1 MMFDQLFKQPCALS
15 RQRNAPLASER
26 ASFLAQRAEDGAA
39 PGTLVRLARELLVIV
54 QELDLANNNVITPLA
69 IEAAAD
75 RWARQQKRR
84 HRAQTAR
91 WSRIFFQ
98 QTATHWL
105 RFLGRLFVPEPEP
118 KPFAS
123 LVEHFANDLQH
134 ERGLASATIANYQWH
149 IERFLTWFSTQQRI
163 FAEVSVADTDAF
175 LACQGA
181 HWCRVSIATS
191 AKALRAFFRY
201 AEAQQWC
208 RAGIAAA
215 IESPR
220 LFRDETLP
228 AGPAWEDVQ
237 QIIPPSDTTQPR
249 AIRDR
254 AILLLFVVYGLRSG
268 EVAKLRLED
277 IDWALEQLTVTRT
290 KQHRAQIYPL
300 IHEVGSA
307 IVRYLQE
314 VRPHCGRREVFLTLK
329 APFRPLSAGGLYHVT
344 RSRFDHLG
352 IQTPRRGPHALRHAC
367 ACHLLAEGLSLDAI
381 SDHLGHR
388 SLTSTRHYAKVDL
401 AGLREV
407 ARFDLGG
414 LL

>member
-1 MMFDQLFKQPCALS
+1 MFDQLFKQPCALS

-39 PGTLVRLARELLVIV
+39 SGTLVRLARELLVVV
-54 QELDLANNNVITPLA
+54 QELDLANNDVITPLA

-84 HRAQTAR
+84 HRAQTER

-98 QTATHWL
+98 QTATNWL
-105 RFLGRLFVPEPEP
+105 RFLGRLSIPEPEP

-134 ERGLASATIANYQWH
+134 ERGLSSATIANYQWH
-149 IERFLTWFSTQQRI
+149 IERFLAWFSTQQRI

-175 LACQGA
+175 LVRQGA

-208 RAGIAAA
+208 LAGIAAA

-237 QIIPPSDTTQPR
+237 QIIPPGDTKQPR

-268 EVAKLRLED
+268 EVAKLQLED

-300 IHEVGSA
+300 THAVGSA

-314 VRPHCGRREVFLTLK
+314 VRPGCGRRDVFLTLK
-329 APFRPLSAGGLYHVT
+329 APFRPLSAGGLYHLT
-344 RSRFDHLG
+344 RSRFDRLG
-352 IQTPRRGPHALRHAC
+352 IQTPHRGPHALRHAC
-367 ACHLLAEGLSLDAI
+367 ACHLLAEGFTLEAI
-381 SDHLGHR
+381 SDHLGHQ
-388 SLTSTRHYAKVDL
+388 SLASTRHYARVDL
-401 AGLREV
+401 TGLREV

>member
-1 MMFDQLFKQPCALS
+1 MFDQLFKQPCALS
-15 RQRNAPLASER
+15 RQCNAPLASER
-26 ASFLAQRAEDGAA
+26 ASFLAQRAGDGAA
-39 PGTLVRLARELLVIV
+39 TGTLVRLARELLVVV
-54 QELDLANNNVITPLA
+54 QELDLAENDNVITPRA
-69 IEAAAD
+69 IEAAAE
-75 RWARQQKRR
+75 RWARRQTRR
-84 HRAQTAR
+84 HRAHTKR
-91 WSRIFFQ
+91 WSRIFFR
-98 QTATHWL
+98 QTATDWL
-105 RFLGRLFVPEPEP
+105 RFLGRLHVPEPEP

-123 LVEHFANDLQH
+123 LVVRFVKALHH
-134 ERGLASATIANYQWH
+134 ERGFSTATIANYQWH
-149 IERFLTWFSTQQRI
+149 IERFLTWFGTQQRR
-163 FAEVSVADTDAF
+163 FAAVSVVDTDAF
-175 LACQGA
+175 LARQGTC
-181 HWCRVSIATS
+181 WCRVSIATS

-208 RAGIAAA
+208 RAGIATA

-228 AGPAWEDVQ
+228 AGPAWEDVRE
-237 QIIPPSDTTQPR
+237 IIPPGDTKQPR

-254 AILLLFVVYGLRSG
+254 AILLLFAVYGLRSG

-300 IHEVGSA
+300 TREVGSA

-314 VRPHCGRREVFLTLK
+314 VRPASSRREVFLTLK

-344 RSRFDHLG
+344 CSRFDRLAVP
-352 IQTPRRGPHALRHAC
+352 TPHRGPHALRHAC
-367 ACHLLAEGLSLDAI
+367 ACHLLAEGFSLQAI
-381 SDHLGHR
+381 GDHLGHQDMD
-388 SLTSTRHYAKVDL
+388 STRHYARVDL
-401 AGLREV
+401 TGLREV

>member
-1 MMFDQLFKQPCALS
+1 MFDQLFKQPCALS

-26 ASFLAQRAEDGAA
+26 ASFLAQRAEGGAA
-39 PGTLVRLARELLVIV
+39 TDTLVRLARELLVVV
-54 QELDLANNNVITPLA
+54 QELDLANDDVITPLA
-69 IEAAAD
+69 IETAAD

-84 HRAQTAR
+84 HRAQSER
-91 WSRIFFQ
+91 WSRIFFR
-98 QTATHWL
+98 QTATDWL
-105 RFLGRLFVPEPEP
+105 RFLGRLYIPEPEP

-134 ERGLASATIANYQWH
+134 ERGLSSATIANYQWH

-163 FAEVSVADTDAF
+163 FSEVSVTDTDAF
-175 LACQGA
+175 LARQGS
-181 HWCRVSIATS
+181 HWCRVSIAAG

-208 RAGIAAA
+208 CAGIAAA

-237 QIIPPSDTTQPR
+237 QIIPPSDTKQPR

-268 EVAKLRLED
+268 EVAKLQLED

-300 IHEVGSA
+300 THAVGSA

-314 VRPHCGRREVFLTLK
+314 VRPGCGRREVFLTFK
-329 APFRPLSAGGLYHVT
+329 APFRPLSAGGLYHLT
-344 RSRFDHLG
+344 RSRFDRLDV
-352 IQTPRRGPHALRHAC
+352 QTPHRGPHALRHAC
-367 ACHLLAEGLSLDAI
+367 ACHLLAKGFSFEAI
-381 SDHLGHR
+381 SDHLGHQ
-388 SLTSTRHYAKVDL
+388 SLNSTRHYARVDL
-401 AGLREV
+401 TGLREV

>member
-1 MMFDQLFKQPCALS
+1 MFDQLFKQPCALS

-39 PGTLVRLARELLVIV
+39 SGTLVRLARELLVVV
-54 QELDLANNNVITPLA
+54 QELDLANNDVITPLA

-84 HRAQTAR
+84 HRAQTER

-98 QTATHWL
+98 QTATNWL
-105 RFLGRLFVPEPEP
+105 RFLGRLSIPEPEP

-134 ERGLASATIANYQWH
+134 ERGLSSATIANYQWH
-149 IERFLTWFSTQQRI
+149 IERFLAWFSTQQRI

-175 LACQGA
+175 LVRQGA

-208 RAGIAAA
+208 LAGIAAA

-237 QIIPPSDTTQPR
+237 QIIPPGDTKQPR

-268 EVAKLRLED
+268 EVAKLQLED

-300 IHEVGSA
+300 THAVGSA

-314 VRPHCGRREVFLTLK
+314 VRPGCGR
-329 APFRPLSAGGLYHVT
+329 
-344 RSRFDHLG
+344 LG
-352 IQTPRRGPHALRHAC
+352 IQTPHRGPHALRHAC
-367 ACHLLAEGLSLDAI
+367 ACHLLAKGFSFEAI
-381 SDHLGHR
+381 SDHLGHQ
-388 SLTSTRHYAKVDL
+388 SLNSTRHYARVDL
-401 AGLREV
+401 TGLREV
-407 ARFDLGG
+407 ARFDMGG

>member
-1 MMFDQLFKQPCALS
+1 MFDQLYKQASALA

-26 ASFLAQRAEDGAA
+26 ASFLARRAEDGAA
-39 PGTLVRLARELLVIV
+39 PGTLVRLARELLVVV
-54 QELDLANNNVITPLA
+54 QELDLANNYVITPQA

-84 HRAQTAR
+84 HRAHTGR
-91 WSRIFFQ
+91 WSRILFR
-98 QTATHWL
+98 QTATDWL
-105 RFLGRLFVPEPEP
+105 RFLGRLYIPEPEP

-123 LVEHFANDLQH
+123 LVDRFVDDLH
-134 ERGLASATIANYQWH
+134 ERGLSSTTIANYQWH
-149 IERFLTWFSTQQRI
+149 IERFLSWFGTQQQV
-163 FAEVSVADTDAF
+163 FVEVTVVDTDVF
-175 LACQGA
+175 LARQGA

-201 AEAQQWC
+201 AEDQQWC

-228 AGPAWEDVQ
+228 AGPAWEDAQ
-237 QIIPPSDTTQPR
+237 QIIPADDTKQPR

-254 AILLLFVVYGLRSG
+254 AILLLFVMYGLRSG
-268 EVAKLRLED
+268 EVARLRLED
-277 IDWALEQLTVTRT
+277 IDWALNQLTVTRT
-290 KQHRAQIYPL
+290 KQHCSQIYPL
-300 IHEVGSA
+300 THKVGSA

-314 VRPHCGRREVFLTLK
+314 VRPGCDRREVFLTLK

-344 RSRFDHLG
+344 RSRFDRLG
-352 IQTPRRGPHALRHAC
+352 VQTPHRGPHALRHAC
-367 ACHLLAEGLSLDAI
+367 ACHLLAKGVTYEAI
-381 SDHLGHR
+381 RVHLGHQ
-388 SLTSTRHYAKVDL
+388 SLNSTRHYARVDMT
-401 AGLREV
+401 GLREV
-407 ARFDLGG
+407 ARFDLGD

>member
-1 MMFDQLFKQPCALS
+1 MFDQLFKQPCALS

-26 ASFLAQRAEDGAA
+26 ASFLTQRAEGGAA

-54 QELDLANNNVITPLA
+54 QELDLANNDVITPLA

-75 RWARQQKRR
+75 RWARHQKRR
-84 HRAQTAR
+84 HRAQTEH

-98 QTATHWL
+98 QTATNWL
-105 RFLGRLFVPEPEP
+105 RFLGRLYIPEPEP

-123 LVEHFANDLQH
+123 LVERFANDLQY
-134 ERGLASATIANYQWH
+134 ERGLSSTTIANYQWH
-149 IERFLTWFSTQQRI
+149 IERFLTWFSTQQQI
-163 FAEVSVADTDAF
+163 FAEVSVADIDVF
-175 LACQGA
+175 LARQGA
-181 HWCRVSIATS
+181 RWCRVSIATS

-237 QIIPPSDTTQPR
+237 QIIPPGDTKQPR

-290 KQHRAQIYPL
+290 KQRRAQIYPL
-300 IHEVGSA
+300 THAVGSA
-307 IVRYLQE
+307 IVRYLQA
-314 VRPHCGRREVFLTLK
+314 VRPGCDRREVFLTLK
-329 APFRPLSAGGLYHVT
+329 APFRPLSAGGFYHLT
-344 RSRFDHLG
+344 RSRLDRLG
-352 IQTPRRGPHALRHAC
+352 IQTPHRGPHALRHAC
-367 ACHLLAEGLSLDAI
+367 ACHLLAKGFSFEAI
-381 SDHLGHR
+381 SDHLGHQ
-388 SLTSTRHYAKVDL
+388 SINSTRHYARVDL
-401 AGLREV
+401 TGLREV

>member
-1 MMFDQLFKQPCALS
+1 
-15 RQRNAPLASER
+15 
-26 ASFLAQRAEDGAA
+26 
-39 PGTLVRLARELLVIV
+39 
-54 QELDLANNNVITPLA
+54 
-69 IEAAAD
+69 
-75 RWARQQKRR
+75 
-84 HRAQTAR
+84 
-91 WSRIFFQ
+91 
-98 QTATHWL
+98 L
-105 RFLGRLFVPEPEP
+105 RFLGRLYIPDPEP

-175 LACQGA
+175 LARQGP
-181 HWCRVSIATS
+181 HWCRVSTATS

-201 AEAQQWC
+201 GEAQQWC
-208 RAGIAAA
+208 RPGIATA

-237 QIIPPSDTTQPR
+237 QIIPPSDTQKPR

-277 IDWALEQLTVTRT
+277 IDWALEQITVTRT
-290 KQHRAQIYPL
+290 KQHRSQIYPL
-300 IHEVGSA
+300 THDVGSA

-314 VRPHCGRREVFLTLK
+314 VRPGCGRREVFLTLK
-329 APFRPLSAGGLYHVT
+329 APFRPLSAGGLYHLT
-344 RSRFDHLG
+344 RSRFDRLG
-352 IQTPRRGPHALRHAC
+352 VQTGHRGPHALRHAC
-367 ACHLLAEGLSLDAI
+367 ACHLLVQGFSFEAI
-381 SDHLGHR
+381 GDHLGHQ
-388 SLTSTRHYAKVDL
+388 SLNSTRHYAKVDL
-401 AGLREV
+401 TALREV

>member
-1 MMFDQLFKQPCALS
+1 MFDQLFKQPCALS

-39 PGTLVRLARELLVIV
+39 PDTLVRLARELLVVV

-69 IEAAAD
+69 IETAAD
-75 RWARQQKRR
+75 HWVRHQKRR
-84 HRAQTAR
+84 HRAQTER
-91 WSRIFFQ
+91 WSRIFFR
-98 QTATHWL
+98 QTATNWL
-105 RFLGRLFVPEPEP
+105 RFLGRLYIPEPEP

-123 LVEHFANDLQH
+123 LVERFANDLQY
-134 ERGLASATIANYQWH
+134 ERGLSSTTIANYQWH
-149 IERFLTWFSTQQRI
+149 IKRFLTWFSTQQQI
-163 FAEVSVADTDAF
+163 FAEVSVADIDVF
-175 LACQGA
+175 LARQGA
-181 HWCRVSIATS
+181 RWCRVSIATS

-237 QIIPPSDTTQPR
+237 QIIPPGDTKQPR
-249 AIRDR
+249 ALRDR

-290 KQHRAQIYPL
+290 KQRRAQIYPL
-300 IHEVGSA
+300 THAVGSA

-314 VRPHCGRREVFLTLK
+314 VRPGCDRREVFLTLK
-329 APFRPLSAGGLYHVT
+329 APFRPLSAGGFYHLT
-344 RSRFDHLG
+344 RSRLDRLD
-352 IQTPRRGPHALRHAC
+352 IQTPHRGPHALRHAC
-367 ACHLLAEGLSLDAI
+367 ACHLLAKGFSFEAI
-381 SDHLGHR
+381 SDHLGHK
-388 SLTSTRHYAKVDL
+388 SLNSTRHYARVDL
-401 AGLREV
+401 TGLREV

>member
-1 MMFDQLFKQPCALS
+1 MFDQLFKQPCALS
-15 RQRNAPLASER
+15 RQRNAPLAAER

-54 QELDLANNNVITPLA
+54 QELDLANNDVITPLA

-75 RWARQQKRR
+75 CWARQQKRR
-84 HRAQTAR
+84 HRAQTER

-105 RFLGRLFVPEPEP
+105 RFLGRLYIPDPVP

-134 ERGLASATIANYQWH
+134 ERGLSSATIANYQWH

-163 FAEVSVADTDAF
+163 FVEVSVADTDAF
-175 LACQGA
+175 LARQGA
-181 HWCRVSIATS
+181 HWCRISTATS

-208 RAGIAAA
+208 HAGIATA

-237 QIIPPSDTTQPR
+237 QLIPPSDTRQPR

-277 IDWALEQLTVTRT
+277 IDWALEQFTVTRT
-290 KQHRAQIYPL
+290 KQHRSQIYPL
-300 IHEVGSA
+300 THDVGSA

-314 VRPHCGRREVFLTLK
+314 VRPGCGRREVFLTLK
-329 APFRPLSAGGLYHVT
+329 APFRPLSAGGLYHLT
-344 RSRFDHLG
+344 RSRFDRLG
-352 IQTPRRGPHALRHAC
+352 VHTPHRGPHALRHAC
-367 ACHLLAEGLSLDAI
+367 ACHLLAQGFSFEAI
-381 SDHLGHR
+381 GDHLGHQ
-388 SLTSTRHYAKVDL
+388 SLNSTRHYAKVDL
-401 AGLREV
+401 TGLREV
-407 ARFDLGG
+407 ARFDLGD

>member
-1 MMFDQLFKQPCALS
+1 MFDQLFKQPCALS
-15 RQRNAPLASER
+15 RQRNTPLASER
-26 ASFLAQRAEDGAA
+26 AAFLAQRAEDGSA
-39 PGTLVRLARELLVIV
+39 PDTLVRLARELLVVV
-54 QELDLANNNVITPLA
+54 QELDLANNDVITPQV
-69 IEAAAD
+69 IEAAAH

-84 HRAQTAR
+84 HRAQTER

-98 QTATHWL
+98 QTATNWL
-105 RFLGRLFVPEPEP
+105 RFLGRLYIPEPEP

-134 ERGLASATIANYQWH
+134 EYGLSSTTIANYQWH
-149 IERFLTWFSTQQRI
+149 IEQFLIWFSTQQRI
-163 FAEVSVADTDAF
+163 LAEVSVADIDVF
-175 LACQGA
+175 LSRQGA

-220 LFRDETLP
+220 LFREETLP

-237 QIIPPSDTTQPR
+237 QIIPPGDTQQPR

-268 EVAKLRLED
+268 EVAKLQLED

-290 KQHRAQIYPL
+290 KQRRAQIYPL
-300 IHEVGSA
+300 THAVGSA
-307 IVRYLQE
+307 IARYLQD
-314 VRPHCGRREVFLTLK
+314 VRPGCGRRNVFLTLR
-329 APFRPLSAGGLYHVT
+329 APFRPLSAGGLYHLT

-352 IQTPRRGPHALRHAC
+352 IQTPHRGPHALRHAC
-367 ACHLLAEGLSLDAI
+367 ACHLLAKGFSLEAI
-381 SDHLGHR
+381 SDHLGHQG
-388 SLTSTRHYAKVDL
+388 LNSTLHYARVDL

>member
-1 MMFDQLFKQPCALS
+1 MFDQLYKQPGALA
-15 RQRNAPLASER
+15 RQRNAPLAPER
-26 ASFLAQRAEDGAA
+26 ASFLAQRAEDGIAL
-39 PGTLVRLARELLVIV
+39 GTLVRLARELLVVV
-54 QELDLANNNVITPLA
+54 QELDLANNYVITPLA
-69 IEAAAD
+69 IEKAAD

-84 HRAQTAR
+84 HRAHTGR
-91 WSRIFFQ
+91 WSRILFR
-98 QTATHWL
+98 QTATDWL
-105 RFLGRLFVPEPEP
+105 RFLGRLYIPDPEP

-123 LVEHFANDLQH
+123 LVEHFANHLRH
-134 ERGLASATIANYQWH
+134 ERGLSAATIANYQWH
-149 IERFLTWFSTQQRI
+149 IDRFLLWFSTQQRV
-163 FAEVSVADTDAF
+163 FSEVSVVDIDAF

-181 HWCRVSIATS
+181 RWCRVSIATS

-201 AEAQQWC
+201 AEDQQWC

-228 AGPAWEDVQ
+228 AGPAWEDAQ
-237 QIIPPSDTTQPR
+237 QIIPPGDTKQPR

-290 KQHRAQIYPL
+290 KQHRSQIYPL
-300 IHEVGSA
+300 THKVGSA

-314 VRPHCGRREVFLTLK
+314 VRPGCDRREVFLTLK

-344 RSRFDHLG
+344 CSRFDRLG
-352 IQTPRRGPHALRHAC
+352 VQTPHRGPHALRHAC
-367 ACHLLAEGLSLDAI
+367 ACHLLAKGFSFEAI
-381 SDHLGHR
+381 RDHLGHQ
-388 SLTSTRHYAKVDL
+388 SLNSTRHYARVDL
-401 AGLREV
+401 TGLREV

>member
-1 MMFDQLFKQPCALS
+1 MFEQLFKQPCALS

-39 PGTLVRLARELLVIV
+39 LSTQVGLARELLVVV
-54 QELDLANNNVITPLA
+54 QELDLANNYLITPLA
-69 IEAAAD
+69 IGAAAD
-75 RWARQQKRR
+75 HWARHQKRR
-84 HRAQTAR
+84 HRAHTVR

-98 QTATHWL
+98 QTATDWL
-105 RFLGRLFVPEPEP
+105 RFLGRLSIPELEP

-123 LVEHFANDLQH
+123 LVEHFANHLQH
-134 ERGLASATIANYQWH
+134 ERGLSSVTITNYQWH
-149 IERFLTWFSTQQRI
+149 VERFLTWFSMQQRI
-163 FAEVSVADTDAF
+163 FAEVSVVDTDAF
-175 LACQGA
+175 LVHQGA

-208 RAGIAAA
+208 RAGISTA

-228 AGPAWEDVQ
+228 AGPAWDDIQ
-237 QIIPPSDTTQPR
+237 QIIPPGETKQPR

-254 AILLLFVVYGLRSG
+254 AILLLFVVYGLRSS
-268 EVAKLRLED
+268 EVAKLRLEE

-290 KQHRAQIYPL
+290 KQHRSQIYPL
-300 IHEVGSA
+300 THEVGSA

-314 VRPHCGRREVFLTLK
+314 VRPGCARREVFLTLK
-329 APFRPLSAGGLYHVT
+329 APFRPLSAGALYHLT
-344 RSRFDHLG
+344 RSRFDCMG
-352 IQTPRRGPHALRHAC
+352 VQTPHRGPHALRHAC
-367 ACHLLAEGLSLDAI
+367 ACHLLAEGFSLEAI
-381 SDHLGHR
+381 GDHLGHQ
-388 SLTSTRHYAKVDL
+388 SLSSTRHYARVDL
-401 AGLREV
+401 TGLREV

>member
-1 MMFDQLFKQPCALS
+1 MA
-15 RQRNAPLASER
+15 
-26 ASFLAQRAEDGAA
+26 
-39 PGTLVRLARELLVIV
+39 
-54 QELDLANNNVITPLA
+54 
-69 IEAAAD
+69 
-75 RWARQQKRR
+75 
-84 HRAQTAR
+84 
-91 WSRIFFQ
+91 
-98 QTATHWL
+98 
-105 RFLGRLFVPEPEP
+105 
-118 KPFAS
+118 
-123 LVEHFANDLQH
+123 
-134 ERGLASATIANYQWH
+134 H

-300 IHEVGSA
+300 THEVGSA

-314 VRPHCGRREVFLTLK
+314 VRPHCGHREVFLTLK

-344 RSRFDHLG
+344 RSRFDHSG

>member
-1 MMFDQLFKQPCALS
+1 MFDQLFKQPCALS

-39 PGTLVRLARELLVIV
+39 SGTLVRLARELLVVV
-54 QELDLANNNVITPLA
+54 QELDLANNDVITPLA

-84 HRAQTAR
+84 HRAQTER

-98 QTATHWL
+98 QTATNWL
-105 RFLGRLFVPEPEP
+105 RFLGRLSIPEPEP

-134 ERGLASATIANYQWH
+134 ERGLSSATIANYQWH
-149 IERFLTWFSTQQRI
+149 IERFLAWFSTQQRI

-175 LACQGA
+175 LVRQGA

-220 LFRDETLP
+220 LFCDETLP
-228 AGPAWEDVQ
+228 AGPAWEDARK
-237 QIIPPSDTTQPR
+237 IIPPGDTKQPR

-268 EVAKLRLED
+268 EVARLRLED
-277 IDWALEQLTVTRT
+277 IDWALEQLTLTRT

-300 IHEVGSA
+300 SHEVGSA

-314 VRPHCGRREVFLTLK
+314 VRPGCGHREVFLTFK
-329 APFRPLSAGGLYHVT
+329 APFRPLSAGGLYHLT
-344 RSRFDHLG
+344 RSRFDRLD
-352 IQTPRRGPHALRHAC
+352 IQTPHRGPHALRHAC
-367 ACHLLAEGLSLDAI
+367 ACHLLAEGFSLEAI
-381 SDHLGHR
+381 GDHLGHQ
-388 SLTSTRHYAKVDL
+388 SLSSTRHYARVDL
-401 AGLREV
+401 TGLREV